1 MEHEELPIT
10 EGYGIEDVT
19 QVPRSY
25 TEESSMITKALNEWL
40 ALYWG

>member
-25 TEESSMITKALNEWL
+25 TEESAMITKELTEPL
-40 ALYWG
+40 ALYRG